1 MKVPFFCHYKDVF
14 SGIEKNATLEK
25 IVSTLRSSG
34 SSFVLSNTENMKTL
48 VDSILINRLQMESS
62 SNEVLLNCVIYEEGG
77 QYESD
82 VVLSA
87 TAMNVLLNE
96 LAFRG
101 IELNFDT
108 DGEEVRLP
116 DGEILY
122 ALDLSQSMQ
131 APVFLPLYSIPDQVR
146 LMRA

>member
-1 MKVPFFCHYKDVF
+1 
-14 SGIEKNATLEK
+14 
-25 IVSTLRSSG
+25 
-34 SSFVLSNTENMKTL
+34 MKTI

-62 SNEVLLNCVIYEEGG
+62 SNEVLLNCVVYEEGES
-77 QYESD
+77 YESD
-82 VVLSA
+82 LILSS

-101 IELNFDT
+101 IELNFDSE
-108 DGEEVRLP
+108 GEEVRLP
-116 DGEILY
+116 DGEWLY
-122 ALDLSQSMQ
+122 SLDLSRRMS

>member
-1 MKVPFFCHYKDVF
+1 
-14 SGIEKNATLEK
+14 
-25 IVSTLRSSG
+25 
-34 SSFVLSNTENMKTL
+34 MKTL